1 MDHSSG
7 RVGART
13 EPIAHRLRPT
23 GVGKKLLYALSL
35 CLLVAG
41 CTRSTDGAA
50 TAMSDES
57 TSLPSI
63 LARQTAAPAVEF
75 DPCALSEALLGAIG
89 LAGVNPAPVAGVGG
103 CLWANNIFGV
113 GVSLVED
120 TSYIEDPAARPE
132 VTALETIPYADYT
145 TYLFVLDGD
154 TYLTQTM
161 TERGALL
168 LSATDLRSDGLDTD
182 RRISA
187 DTFHAFAPYLPPPR

>member
-1 MDHSSG
+1 
-7 RVGART
+7 
-13 EPIAHRLRPT
+13 
-23 GVGKKLLYALSL
+23 VGKKLVYVLSL
-35 CLLVAG
+35 CVLVAG
-41 CTRSTDGAA
+41 CTRNTDGAA
-50 TAMSDES
+50 TAISDEP
-57 TSLPSI
+57 TFLPPTGSQ
-63 LARQTAAPAVEF
+63 QTATPAVEF
-75 DPCALSEALLGAIG
+75 DPCALPEALLGALG

-103 CLWANNIFGV
+103 CFWASNIFGV

-120 TSYIEDPAARPE
+120 TSYIENPASRPE

-154 TYLTQTM
+154 TYITQTM

-168 LSATDLRSDGLDTD
+168 LSATDLRSEGLDTD